1 MLILNLAVADL
12 LMGFYLII
20 LGVAGAVFDG
30 DFCIHELTW
39 RSGITCQVMG
49 ALVVISSETS
59 VITMVL
65 LASVKI
71 FAVAKVNIRFR
82 NVVVSLFTKLPWR
95 GSNEEVRVKLPP
107 VHHIRWRFIMP
118 NAKTK
123 TLAKSIFKFSGLT
136 RLEIER

>member
-1 MLILNLAVADL
+1 MLILNLAAADL

-30 DFCIHELTW
+30 DFCVHELTW

-65 LASVKI
+65 LASVRI
-71 FAVAKVNIRFR
+71 FAVAKVNNRFR

-95 GSNEEVRVKLPP
+95 ENNKEVRVKLPP
-107 VHHIRWRFIMP
+107 FHLSTTYP
-118 NAKTK
+118 GD
-123 TLAKSIFKFSGLT
+123 L
-136 RLEIER
+136 